1 MFETDLSDD
10 AVVVHINPLDDQQ
23 RKKGDMSF
31 ADAEA
36 ETDVRARFCW
46 IHAARCS
53 R

>member
-10 AVVVHINPLDDQQ
+10 VVSLHVNPLHEHE

-36 ETDVRARFCW
+36 ETDVRARFCL
-46 IHAARCS
+46 IPAVHCS